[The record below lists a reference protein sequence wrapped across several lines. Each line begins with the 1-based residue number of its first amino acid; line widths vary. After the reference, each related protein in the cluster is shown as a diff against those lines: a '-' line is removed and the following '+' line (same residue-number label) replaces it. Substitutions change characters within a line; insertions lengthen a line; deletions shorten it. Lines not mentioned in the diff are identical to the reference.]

1 MPDATTLMAFRHLIE
16 VHDLTIEMLVEVNIM
31 LMERGPLMTQ
41 GTLVG
46 ATLIAAPGSTKNKDH
61 ARDPE
66 MHQAEKGNQWRF
78 GIKAHNVVDKDSGL
92 AHTLTTP
99 AANVSAINQTAALL
113 RGQERAVWV
122 DAGYLGVQKRE
133 DMQEGLADN
142 NQTVQWHVAKRR
154 KSLEDLPE
162 GW

>member
-1 MPDATTLMAFRHLIE
+1 M
-16 VHDLTIEMLVEVNIM
+16 
-31 LMERGPLMTQ
+31 
-41 GTLVG
+41 
-46 ATLIAAPGSTKNKDH
+46 
-61 ARDPE
+61 
-66 MHQAEKGNQWRF
+66 
-78 GIKAHNVVDKDSGL
+78 DKDSGL

-113 RGQERAVWV
+113 HGQERAVWA

-133 DMQEGLADN
+133 DMQEGLAGN